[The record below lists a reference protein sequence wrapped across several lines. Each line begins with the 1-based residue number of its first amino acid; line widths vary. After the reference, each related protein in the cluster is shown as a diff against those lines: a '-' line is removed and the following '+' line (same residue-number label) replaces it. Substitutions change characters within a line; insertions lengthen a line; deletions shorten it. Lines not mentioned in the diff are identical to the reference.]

1 MSNVKYPI
9 LHYEKE
15 RDYMCTFLNSIK
27 SRNNKFKKQIIS
39 PLRYAGGKSSAVG
52 LILDNIPLLKTKKI
66 VSPFFGGGSVE
77 LVLSSILGF
86 EIIGYDIFDMLVNF
100 WNQIINNKENFI
112 NELSKLNISKND
124 FNKYRFILLNYWNK
138 IKPENL
144 IYKYKKTIELNENEE
159 VLLDNNKLLQSVYY
173 YYNMTNS
180 YGPMFVGWQSSVELK
195 QNKFNNK
202 IQKIKNMNFG
212 NIKIL
217 CKDFKDIFDFHKN
230 DFLYLDPP
238 YYLNGDSKLFK
249 GMYPNCNFAI
259 HHNNFDHEL
268 LFKLLQNHIGGFLL
282 TYNNCEYIKDLYKDY
297 EQVFPSWNYSY
308 GNGETRIGKN
318 RLNGNNTN
326 IKESHE
332 IFIICPPIV

>member
-1 MSNVKYPI
+1 MYNTPGSNVNVDSTSIYACWV
-9 LHYEKE
+9 
-15 RDYMCTFLNSIK
+15 DLN
-27 SRNNKFKKQIIS
+27 
-39 PLRYAGGKSSAVG
+39 V
-52 LILDNIPLLKTKKI
+52 
-66 VSPFFGGGSVE
+66 
-77 LVLSSILGF
+77 LVI
-86 EIIGYDIFDMLVNF
+86 
-100 WNQIINNKENFI
+100 
-112 NELSKLNISKND
+112 
-124 FNKYRFILLNYWNK
+124 ILLPFTAIHSPK
-138 IKPENL
+138 FVDITLP
-144 IYKYKKTIELNENEE
+144 

-259 HHNNFDHEL
+259 HHNNFNHQL
-268 LFKLLQNHIGGFLL
+268 LFELLQNHNGGFIL